1 MSAAELAAIHT
12 GNGAPAAGNQGPT
25 GANPT
30 LSPVAPVPPVP
41 PMAPKPMPSGAPLL
55 MPPSLP
61 QMPELKPLPRMSVSE
76 TDQTSEGKKKTA
88 LVVGIAIAALVM
100 FLIAIL
106 ILKK

>member
-12 GNGAPAAGNQGPT
+12 GNGAPPAENQGLT